1 MAYQTLFHVGLILT
15 LVSEIMF
22 MFQLFLDS
30 EDLLGINEKN
40 DLMGVKGVSGEEL
53 PRIELITGTSLQK

>member
-1 MAYQTLFHVGLILT
+1 MT